1 MSDPVQMDPARTDGA
16 QTESVQRGPVTR
28 FLRALVVGY
37 QHLRAGRPSP
47 CRYVP
52 SCSQYAVEALE
63 GHGAARGGWL
73 AFRRICRCHP
83 WGGFGYDPV
92 PVPMHHVTCS
102 KEID

>member
-1 MSDPVQMDPARTDGA
+1 
-16 QTESVQRGPVTR
+16 
-28 FLRALVVGY
+28 
-37 QHLRAGRPSP
+37 
-47 CRYVP
+47 VP

-92 PVPMHHVTCS
+92 PLSTHHVTFS